1 MAASP
6 RLRRSVFTLIYWLLF
21 IISTLTYPWAPIA
34 AQKKQLLRVEA
45 SKIQPIKQ
53 KILVMIYICLK
64 VQYRGEVS
72 VVPSVPFYIIVSA
85 KAACRNC
92 I

>member
-34 AQKKQLLRVEA
+34 ELKSQKKQKVRIEAAPQACYVVFSLRLQL
-45 SKIQPIKQ
+45 SKD
-53 KILVMIYICLK
+53 
-64 VQYRGEVS
+64 
-72 VVPSVPFYIIVSA
+72 
-85 KAACRNC
+85 
-92 I
+92 